1 MKHISHFITAYTK
14 AHPETP
20 MPPNSDDKL
29 IYVWRTYEAIT
40 RWVKYVHNGYEY
52 YMDNR
57 PFFDGA
63 SVEGTAIAFDKHKLL
78 WLFSDIPF
86 EDIDKK
92 LTTLMIERND
102 PTLSEKDYS
111 VLLFLSCHGE
121 KMKDAWAGV
130 PLNMVYEGLL
140 PLAEKIFDAWIEN
153 K

>member
-1 MKHISHFITAYTK
+1 MKHISHFITTYTK

-29 IYVWRTYEAIT
+29 IYIWRTYEAIT

-63 SVEGTAIAFDKHKLL
+63 SVEGTAIAFDNHKFL
-78 WLFSDIPF
+78 WLFSDISF
-86 EDIDKK
+86 ENIDEK

-102 PTLSEKDYS
+102 ATLSEKDYS
-111 VLLFLSCHGE
+111 VLLFLSLHE
-121 KMKDAWAGV
+121 EEMKGTWDGV
-130 PLNMVYEGLL
+130 SLNMVYEGLL
-140 PLAEKIFDAWIEN
+140 PLAENNFDIWIES